1 MDVSERL
8 STTDFESLLR
18 HINSR
23 LGMTLP
29 ETNYSLVDTYVGQR
43 LKERGETIASFLMA
57 LSRDESEF
65 ADFID
70 AVTINETY
78 FFREEKQFRLL
89 ESTVFPEFESRNR
102 TPRIWSSS
110 CSTGEEAVSLLLLA
124 RNYFGSSSDIQ
135 VFASDISRRALE
147 IFESGKYRKNSF
159 RQDGRGYHKLVYDAA
174 DEIENGWQLGHSVVS
189 KIGKSV
195 VNVDTLSNDSVP
207 GLFDLIFLRNTLI
220 YFDLEKRERI
230 ISSLIRF
237 LAEDGYLFLSSTEM
251 PLVSHQD
258 LGLVESNGVYCFRKK
273 SEKDKSSG
281 QVVTE
286 MILDS
291 AHSSPKES
299 RGKEQRIESGNDEEV
314 DTRKIF
320 EYANLRLNNP
330 IFSVPGEEF
339 VLSQI
344 LLGIVYAIN
353 SSNIE
358 EAVKLLGQFR
368 DRAGSHEVTYY
379 LHGYLAEIDESL
391 EKAGSCYERA
401 LRRNSAF
408 WPARFKHAMLLRKQS
423 RVSAALREL
432 RVCLNDINGYVAD
445 GRYDYQFLL
454 DGFNGKY
461 FAQICEIM
469 IRNLNMQG
477 KSDGIG

>member
-1 MDVSERL
+1 MEVSGRL
-8 STTDFESLLR
+8 SVTDFHRLLE
-18 HINSR
+18 HINTR

-29 ETNYSLVDTYVGQR
+29 ETNYSLVDAYVGRR
-43 LKERGETIASFLMA
+43 LEERGETVASFLTA
-57 LSRDESEF
+57 LRRDEVEL

-89 ESTVFPEFESRNR
+89 ESVVFPDFKSKNR

-110 CSTGEEAVSLLLLA
+110 CSTGEEAVSLFLLA
-124 RNYFGSSSDIQ
+124 RGYFGSNAEIH

-147 IFESGKYRKNSF
+147 IFESGAYRKNSF
-159 RQDGRGYHKLVYDAA
+159 RQDGRGYHGLVSKVA
-174 DEIENGWQLGHSVVS
+174 EEVENGWQIPRTIVS
-189 KIGKSV
+189 KIRKSV
-195 VNVDTLSNDSVP
+195 INVDTLSDDGVP

-258 LGLVESNGVYCFRKK
+258 LALVESDGVYCFRKK
-273 SEKDKSSG
+273 SEADKSSG
-281 QVVTE
+281 RVVTK

-291 AHSSPKES
+291 SLSPPEEL
-299 RGKEQRIESGNDEEV
+299 RRRETTDERRSAEDV
-314 DTRKIF
+314 DIRKIL

-339 VLSQI
+339 SLSQI
-344 LLGIVYAIN
+344 LLGAVYAIN
-353 SSNIE
+353 YSNLE
-358 EAVKLLGQFR
+358 EATSLLETFHA
-368 DRAGSHEVTYY
+368 RAGDYDVTYY
-379 LHGYLAEIDESL
+379 LRGYLAEIGESPETAANL
-391 EKAGSCYERA
+391 YESA

-408 WPARFKHAMLLRKQS
+408 WPARFRLAMLLRKRS
-423 RVSAALREL
+423 KTATAAREL
-432 RVCLNDINGYVAD
+432 RLCLNDINGYVAE

-454 DGFNGKY
+454 EGFNGKY
-461 FAQICEIM
+461 FAQICETM